1 MIKTYLLY
9 QKDKYRKVMK
19 VLAIQIEIFSVRKD
33 DSMIMTIP
41 IMNKIIRVIFDVDE
55 EALQTFAEGYIGPL
69 KRFLLWMIP
78 LGVAIYCLIKAI
90 DWWRKDVE
98 SDGQG
103 KSYWATVTKGI
114 TVGVIAWS
122 IDLILTILGIG
133 G

>member
-1 MIKTYLLY
+1 MRLIRLNTVNNIFLKMIK
-9 QKDKYRKVMK
+9 V
-19 VLAIQIEIFSVRKD
+19 FS
-33 DSMIMTIP
+33 
-41 IMNKIIRVIFDVDE
+41 DVDE
-55 EALQTFAEGYIGPL
+55 GALKTFAEGYIGPL

-78 LGVAIYCLIKAI
+78 LCVAIYCLIKAI

-98 SDGQG
+98 SDGQT
-103 KSYWATVTKGI
+103 KSYWATVTKGV

>member
-1 MIKTYLLY
+1 MLNALSDLKSKLLFLFTGI
-9 QKDKYRKVMK
+9 
-19 VLAIQIEIFSVRKD
+19 VL
-33 DSMIMTIP
+33 
-41 IMNKIIRVIFDVDE
+41 DVDE
-55 EALQTFAEGYIGPL
+55 TALKEFAEAYIGPL

-98 SDGQG
+98 NDGQG
-103 KSYWATVTKGI
+103 KSYWATVTKGV
-114 TVGVIAWS
+114 TVGIIAWS